1 MVHTMLEL
9 CVAVVSDST
18 AVLDH
23 TIGRTATVATV
34 PMVAMAVLHLHEVV
48 DRARSATVT
57 EGQDLCSLPRVV
69 KSRAT
74 KILMLWAEV
83 EVVS

>member
-1 MVHTMLEL
+1 MLEL

-18 AVLDH
+18 AVLGH
-23 TIGRTATVATV
+23 TIGRTATVATG
-34 PMVAMAVLHLHEVV
+34 PMVAMAVLHLLHEVV

-57 EGQDLCSLPRVV
+57 EDQDLCSLPRVV

-74 KILMLWAEV
+74 KISMLWAEV